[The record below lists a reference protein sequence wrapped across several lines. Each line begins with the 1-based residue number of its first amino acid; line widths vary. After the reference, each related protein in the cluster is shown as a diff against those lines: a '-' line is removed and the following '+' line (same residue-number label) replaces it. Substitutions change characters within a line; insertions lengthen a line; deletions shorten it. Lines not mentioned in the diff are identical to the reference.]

1 MKNKEIVV
9 YNTPVNVR
17 LDKNEQDYIS
27 LTDIAKHQDPEKTRY
42 IIQNWL
48 RSKSTIEFLGLW
60 EELNNP
66 NFNRIEFDAVKNAAG
81 SNSFVMTPKQWIEK
95 TNAIGIISSSGRY
108 HSGTYA
114 HKDIAFEFCSWFSPV
129 FKLYLI
135 KEYQRLIEFERSNL
149 ALSWDVKRLLSKTN
163 YHIHT
168 DAIKNMIIPKVGIS
182 QMKQGIIYA
191 NEADLLNLAVFG
203 YTAKQWE
210 EVNPELSKKGM
221 NIRDTASIN
230 QLVVLANIES
240 LNAELIKQGL
250 PKERRLSILHKS
262 AKEQLSILIANN
274 TEQNFKKLSGENPKQ
289 IE

>member
-9 YNTPVNVR
+9 YNTPVNIR

>member
-210 EVNPELSKKGM
+210 EANPELSKKGM
-221 NIRDTASIN
+221 NIRDAASIN

>member
-1 MKNKEIVV
+1 
-9 YNTPVNVR
+9 
-17 LDKNEQDYIS
+17 
-27 LTDIAKHQDPEKTRY
+27 
-42 IIQNWL
+42 
-48 RSKSTIEFLGLW
+48 
-60 EELNNP
+60 
-66 NFNRIEFDAVKNAAG
+66 
-81 SNSFVMTPKQWIEK
+81 MTPKQWIEK

-210 EVNPELSKKGM
+210 EANPELSKKGM

-240 LNAELIKQGL
+240 LNAELIKQGQ